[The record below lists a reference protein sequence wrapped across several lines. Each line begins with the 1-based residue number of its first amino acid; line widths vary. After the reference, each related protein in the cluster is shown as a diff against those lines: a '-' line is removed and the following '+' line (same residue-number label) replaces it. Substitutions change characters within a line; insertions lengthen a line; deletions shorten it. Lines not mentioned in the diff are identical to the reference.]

1 MFHGG
6 GGRGGSRGR
15 GRGGGR
21 TLMDDFV
28 SQQPG
33 IHFHQEVDLPLGDRT
48 RGSIPNVVTFIC
60 YFHIVLPALQ

>member
-1 MFHGG
+1 MFRGGGHGG
-6 GGRGGSRGR
+6 GRGR

-48 RGSIPNVVTFIC
+48 RGSIPNVVSFNC
-60 YFHIVLPALQ
+60 